1 MSLSLLEAL
10 RRPAL
15 YEQSEA
21 AFWDDPYIS
30 NQMLKAH
37 LDPECD
43 AASRNLTFIERSAAW
58 IKELL
63 DPRLYPSLLDIGC
76 GPGLYAERFAHSGYQ
91 VTGIDY
97 SRRSIEY
104 AQASAQAQR
113 LDITYR
119 CQNYLHLAETELYT
133 VCSLIYCDYG
143 ALSVQDRATVMR
155 NVSSCLKPGGRFLF
169 DVFTKRKLETF
180 NEEHTWQ
187 MCEGNGFWRSERYLE
202 ITAHSQYTDSVSLRH
217 ITIATDTRNTPY
229 YIWDTYFDEGMII
242 EEAKNAGFTV
252 CGLFG
257 DIAGEPLTE
266 NSETMAVL
274 LEKPRV

>member
-1 MSLSLLEAL
+1 MKLLEAL

-43 AASRNLTFIERSAAW
+43 AASRNLDFIEHSAAW
-58 IKELL
+58 IREVL

-76 GPGLYAERFAHSGYQ
+76 GPGLYAERFARSGYQ

-119 CQNYLHLAETELYT
+119 YENYLHLAESECYDACT
-133 VCSLIYCDYG
+133 LIYCDYG
-143 ALSVQDRATVMR
+143 ALSVQDRTTLMRTVFI
-155 NVSSCLKPGGRFLF
+155 CLKPGGRFLF

-180 NEEHTWQ
+180 REQQTWQ
-187 MCEGNGFWRSERYLE
+187 ICEGNGFWRSCRYLE
-202 ITAHSQYTDSVSLRH
+202 ITANSQYSDSVSLRH
-217 ITIATDTRNTPY
+217 ITIATDSEITPY
-229 YIWDTYFDEGMII
+229 YIWDTYFDEEMITK
-242 EEAKNAGFTV
+242 EAKSAGFKV

-257 DIAGEPLTE
+257 DVAGKSLTE
-266 NSETMAVL
+266 NSDTMAVL
-274 LEKPRV
+274 LEKPNN